1 MSDDAIEIKI
11 PLALLLAGL
20 AIIAGYALLIAGP
33 ELAMAVVT
41 LQMVLLLIMIP
52 LGIVACFITAKLM
65 GISFG
70 ELRSACVKLAAIF
83 TFPGAVALII
93 PVTPLAWLVSII
105 LYFGLLIWFFELE
118 GWEPVVCAVVIWLV
132 RLAATIIATM
142 LLASA
147 V

>member
-20 AIIAGYALLIAGP
+20 AIIAGYAFLIAGP
-33 ELAMAVVT
+33 GLAMAVVT

-93 PVTPLAWLVSII
+93 PSTPLAWSTAC
-105 LYFGLLIWFFELE
+105 G
-118 GWEPVVCAVVIWLV
+118 A
-132 RLAATIIATM
+132 R
-142 LLASA
+142 
-147 V
+147 

>member
-1 MSDDAIEIKI
+1 
-11 PLALLLAGL
+11 
-20 AIIAGYALLIAGP
+20 
-33 ELAMAVVT
+33 
-41 LQMVLLLIMIP
+41 VLLLIMIP